1 MPNFKHNLLSVSK
14 VIDDLRLVATFDY
27 NGCVLQDPITK
38 ACLADGAKAG
48 GLYRL
53 QVENS
58 KVNTGATVAESKTY
72 FTGHTITSSRG
83 TIIKDVEDIYLVH
96 ARLGHASMSKMCH
109 MDNITAKSSSDF
121 VCKTYQMAKFHRLP
135 FTQGDFIAS
144 SPFEL
149 IHMDLWG
156 PYKTLD
162 ITGASYFLTAADDH
176 TKFIWVYMI

>member
-1 MPNFKHNLLSVSK
+1 
-14 VIDDLRLVATFDY
+14 
-27 NGCVLQDPITK
+27 
-38 ACLADGAKAG
+38 
-48 GLYRL
+48 
-53 QVENS
+53 
-58 KVNTGATVAESKTY
+58 
-72 FTGHTITSSRG
+72 
-83 TIIKDVEDIYLVH
+83 
-96 ARLGHASMSKMCH
+96 

-135 FTQGDFIAS
+135 FTQGDSIAS